1 MPSQHVGSPPTL
13 RGLRAA
19 IGSHEGA
26 EPVEVA
32 RRVIPLHG
40 LGRSWK
46 GRGDRAPGE
55 FKQFPTDAGPFH
67 SSFHTK
73 EAPFPRPAA
82 FKPPTPT
89 DRLLTQPTSRRR
101 ETAVLVGVQTPDT
114 TPAEL
119 RDGLDELELL
129 TDTAGADTAA
139 RITQNLPRVHGATF
153 IGKGK
158 VEELRKTVE
167 KHKADLVV
175 FDDDLSPVQVRNL
188 EKALK
193 SEDNAVKLV
202 DRSGLILDI
211 FADRARTAQAK
222 AQVELAQLQ
231 YLRSRLT
238 RAWTHLERQKGG
250 IGMRGPGETQ
260 IETDRRLIGKR
271 IAVLKDHLDRID
283 RQRTTQ
289 RKGRGD
295 QTRVALVGYTNAGK
309 STLMNALADETVL
322 AEDRLFAT
330 LDATTRQVDLDT
342 NKAVLLADTVGFIR
356 KLPHAL
362 VESFKSTLDEVR
374 EADLLLH
381 VVDVTHPNAEDHIR
395 VVNETLAEL
404 EAQDKPTLMVFNKV
418 DALDD
423 PGLLDQLE
431 HAHDNAVFVSAARG
445 IGLDELRARTLA
457 LVEADYVDRVALL
470 PVAKPKARAHIH
482 SVAEVIEEEV
492 GFAEDAYDTSAAPV
506 AVVRLHFRAS
516 TKNAPDL
523 DRMLERYGNLRWSAA
538 AAVPSGDGAAES
550 ATLTEDDQ
558 A

>member
-1 MPSQHVGSPPTL
+1 M
-13 RGLRAA
+13 
-19 IGSHEGA
+19 
-26 EPVEVA
+26 
-32 RRVIPLHG
+32 
-40 LGRSWK
+40 
-46 GRGDRAPGE
+46 
-55 FKQFPTDAGPFH
+55 
-67 SSFHTK
+67 
-73 EAPFPRPAA
+73 
-82 FKPPTPT
+82 
-89 DRLLTQPTSRRR
+89 
-101 ETAVLVGVQTPDT
+101 LVGVTTPDT
-114 TPAEL
+114 TAAEL

-139 RITQNLPRVHGATF
+139 RVTQNLPRVHGATF

-158 VEELRKTVE
+158 VEQLRKTVE
-167 KHKADLVV
+167 KHSADLVV

-188 EKALK
+188 EKMMEAEK
-193 SEDNAVKLV
+193 NNVKLV

-211 FADRARTAQAK
+211 FASRARSAQAK
-222 AQVELAQLQ
+222 AQVELAQLT

-260 IETDRRLIGKR
+260 IETDRRLIGRR
-271 IAVLKDHLDRID
+271 ISVLKDHLDKID

-309 STLMNALADETVL
+309 STLMNALADNTEVF

-330 LDATTRQVDLDT
+330 LDATTRQIDLDT
-342 NKAVLLADTVGFIR
+342 NKGILLADTVGFIR

-423 PGLLDQLE
+423 TGLLDQLE
-431 HAHDNAVFVSAARG
+431 GTYDNAVFISAARG
-445 IGLDELRARTLA
+445 IGLDTLRQRTLD
-457 LVEADYVDRVALL
+457 LVESDYVTRTALL
-470 PVAKPKARAHIH
+470 PVSDPKARSHIH
-482 SVAEVIEEEV
+482 GVAEVIDETF
-492 GFAEDAYDTSAAPV
+492 GFADDAYASDAALVPV
-506 AVVRLHFRAS
+506 TRLKYRAS

-523 DRMLERYGNLRWSAA
+523 DRMLEQYGNLRWAGTDN
-538 AAVPSGDGAAES
+538 PSGGGAVSGEG
-550 ATLTEDDQ
+550 TPDPTD
-558 A
+558 